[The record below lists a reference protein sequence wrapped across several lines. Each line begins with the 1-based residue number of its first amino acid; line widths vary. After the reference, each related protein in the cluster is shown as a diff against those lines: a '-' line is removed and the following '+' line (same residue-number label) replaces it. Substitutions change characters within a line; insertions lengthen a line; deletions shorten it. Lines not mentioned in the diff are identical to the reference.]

1 MPYMT
6 LIDMSIVFAAAVAAE
21 PAVVSKYLA
30 GYNECASEVQR
41 YLCSVEGVD
50 IELRTRLLNHL
61 ANCSQGEGAGDC
73 NGGYPPAR
81 FSPYTTHRHQ
91 SPAAADFNKTNRHA
105 SHRLMKGNTLSFQT
119 GFAESPVQVNK
130 DTFAANMAGS
140 SGNVRDSEEGV
151 DVLFRLVPGLLL
163 PDGNL
168 TALAIP
174 STPSSQPAIKHQL
187 TSHNIH
193 KLQQA
198 MLPRTDTT
206 LAASC
211 SSRSRDT
218 NFPHQQL
225 PSLPV
230 AGGGPV
236 FPEMFA
242 RECVASSTG
251 STSSLYSRGSCE
263 DLDSRGYSPIS
274 SVSSRATPSPVLRG
288 DSRGYSPISSV
299 SSRATPSPV
308 LRGQLPPEVH
318 VKEEPMWRPW

>member
-1 MPYMT
+1 M
-6 LIDMSIVFAAAVAAE
+6 
-21 PAVVSKYLA
+21 
-30 GYNECASEVQR
+30 
-41 YLCSVEGVD
+41 
-50 IELRTRLLNHL
+50 
-61 ANCSQGEGAGDC
+61 
-73 NGGYPPAR
+73 
-81 FSPYTTHRHQ
+81 
-91 SPAAADFNKTNRHA
+91 
-105 SHRLMKGNTLSFQT
+105 
-119 GFAESPVQVNK
+119 QVNK
-130 DTFAANMAGS
+130 DTFAASMAGS
-140 SGNVRDSEEGV
+140 SSNVRDSEEGV
-151 DVLFRLVPGLLL
+151 DVLFRLVPGLL

-174 STPSSQPAIKHQL
+174 SMSSSQPAIKHQL
-187 TSHNIH
+187 TSH

-211 SSRSRDT
+211 SSRSRDA

-242 RECVASSTG
+242 RECVASSPG
-251 STSSLYSRGSCE
+251 SSSLYSRGSCE